1 MTNINKDNFFPQYR
15 KLVNDKVYYRII
27 NERKFDEI
35 QLVGTKKI
43 LYSFEVAQYPDVL
56 KINDLIHLKN
66 EIYIISTEN
75 EWNNLVKEIE

>member
-15 KLVNDKVYYRII
+15 KLVNEKVYYRII

-43 LYSFEVAQYPDVL
+43 LYSFEVTQYPDIL
-56 KINDLIHLKN
+56 KINDLIQLKN